1 MVRTALVTG
10 GSGGIGSECVRT
22 LSEDHNIAF
31 QYYSN
36 EEAADELVEDLDGT
50 GDTDILPVQ
59 ANVTDEDDVQEMVS
73 TVEDEF
79 GGIDVLVNSAG
90 IMKGQS
96 IDELS
101 PGNIKQTI
109 SINLV
114 GTILCT
120 REALPVMIEGD
131 RSHIIN
137 VSSTAGTHGSHGDPV
152 YGASKG
158 GQVAFTRSLASVYT
172 KENVFTNAVAPGA
185 VETEMFP
192 DEWVEGVEKG
202 YPLGRLIQPEEVA
215 EAVVFLANTT
225 SISGEILEID
235 QGKLL

>member
-1 MVRTALVTG
+1 MARTALITG
-10 GSGGIGSECVRT
+10 GSGGIGSACVRE
-22 LSEDHNIAF
+22 LAANHDVAF

-36 EEAADELVEDLDGT
+36 EEAAEELVADLGT
-50 GDTDILPVQ
+50 DLLPVQ

-73 TVEDEF
+73 AVEDEF
-79 GGIDVLVNSAG
+79 GSIDVLVNSAG

-96 IDELS
+96 IDEIS
-101 PGNIKQTI
+101 PGSIKQMI

-120 REALPVMIEGD
+120 REALPVMLEEKAE
-131 RSHIIN
+131 SHIIN
-137 VSSTAGTHGSHGDPV
+137 VASTAGTHGSHGDPV

-158 GQVAFTRSLASVYT
+158 GQVAFTQSLASAYT

-215 EAVVFLANTT
+215 EAVTFLAKTS

-235 QGKLL
+235 QGKLI